1 MQRRQFIMLG
11 LAAGATL
18 ATGVSL
24 SPLITKNKAEQRDA
38 ATLVLDAILPA
49 LLLGAL
55 PEEQKAQQSVLLQTR
70 QAALEFLPFLP
81 KRTQREL
88 SQLFLLLSSQ
98 LTRLALTGHMLTL
111 DALSISQRLQLLDSW
126 RTSYLALL
134 QQAFNGL
141 RALLLGAYYGQPIQ
155 WPAISYQALEF
166 RAYE

>member
-24 SPLITKNKAEQRDA
+24 YPLAVADPQDRRDA

-55 PEEQKAQQSVLLQTR
+55 PEDPKQQ
-70 QAALEFLPFLP
+70 QAALDRTRNAAMDFLPFLP
-81 KRTQREL
+81 QRSQAEL
-88 SQLFLLLSSQ
+88 SQLFLLLSEK
-98 LTRLALTGHMLTL
+98 LTRLALTGHLIAL
-111 DALSISQRLQLLDSW
+111 DQLSIQQRLQLLESW

-141 RALLLGAYYGQPIQ
+141 RALLLGAYYGQPAQ
-155 WPAISYQALEF
+155 WQALGYQPPEF
-166 RAYE
+166 RSYE

>member
-11 LAAGATL
+11 LATGATL

-24 SPLITKNKAEQRDA
+24 YPLVTAGAGEQQQA

-55 PEEQKAQQSVLLQTR
+55 PSDDRERTQVLEKTR
-70 QAALEFLPFLP
+70 QAALDFLPFLP
-81 KRTQREL
+81 KRTQQEL
-88 SQLFLLLSSQ
+88 SQLFVLLSAQ
-98 LTRLALTGHMLTL
+98 LTRLALTGHLL
-111 DALSISQRLQLLDSW
+111 GLQQLSISQRLALLERW

-141 RALLLGAYYGQPIQ
+141 RALLLGAYYGQPSQ
-155 WPAISYQALEF
+155 WPALNYSSVEF
-166 RAYE
+166 RPYE

>member
-24 SPLITKNKAEQRDA
+24 YPLAVADQQERRDA
-38 ATLVLDAILPA
+38 AALVLDAILPA

-55 PEEQKAQQSVLLQTR
+55 PQDPKQQQLALLQTR
-70 QAALEFLPFLP
+70 NAALDFLPFLP
-81 KRTQREL
+81 KRTQAEL
-88 SQLFLLLSSQ
+88 AQLFLLLSEQ
-98 LTRLALTGHMLTL
+98 VTRLALTGHLIAL
-111 DALSISQRLQLLDSW
+111 DQLSIQQRLQLLESW
-126 RTSYLALL
+126 RISYLALL

-141 RALLLGAYYGQPIQ
+141 RALLLGAYYGHPAQ
-155 WPAISYQALEF
+155 WPALSYQAPEF

>member
-24 SPLITKNKAEQRDA
+24 YPLVVADQQKRRDA
-38 ATLVLDAILPA
+38 AALVLDAILPA

-55 PEEQKAQQSVLLQTR
+55 PADPQQQQVALEQTR
-70 QAALEFLPFLP
+70 NAALEFLPFLP
-81 KRTQREL
+81 KRTQAEL
-88 SQLFLLLSSQ
+88 SQLFLLLSQQ
-98 LTRLALTGHMLTL
+98 LTRLALTGHLLAIGELTI
-111 DALSISQRLQLLDSW
+111 AQRLQLLEDW

-141 RALLLGAYYGQPIQ
+141 RALLLGAYYGQPAQ
-155 WPAISYQALEF
+155 WPALGYQPPEF
-166 RAYE
+166 RSYE

>member
-24 SPLITKNKAEQRDA
+24 YPLAVADEQDRRDA

-55 PEEQKAQQSVLLQTR
+55 PEDPKQQQTTLDQTR
-70 QAALEFLPFLP
+70 QAALDFLPFLP
-81 KRTQREL
+81 KRTQAEL
-88 SQLFLLLSSQ
+88 SQLFLLLSEQ
-98 LTRLALTGHMLTL
+98 VTRLALTGHLLTL
-111 DALSISQRLQLLDSW
+111 AELSIQQRLQLLESW
-126 RTSYLALL
+126 RTSYLTLL

-141 RALLLGAYYGQPIQ
+141 RALLLGAYYGQPAQ
-155 WPAISYQALEF
+155 WPALSYQAPEF
-166 RAYE
+166 RPYE